1 MNPKEIIDSLLDQA
15 QDRESM
21 IPADEPDSIF
31 AHDMSALQEAAK
43 IIEANQESNNASVLL
58 PDRWEPCVSCISKT
72 CGTCFWGVTFK
83 NKMECESCT
92 EQDRWMPAHSYC
104 SNCGRPLTESAWA
117 SLKERIQKMGGD
129 AYDE

>member
-15 QDRESM
+15 KDRESM
-21 IPADEPDSIF
+21 IDHSDPECIF
-31 AHDMSALQEAAK
+31 AHDAEALHEAAT
-43 IIEANQESNNASVLL
+43 IIREAKEKNGAVVLL
-58 PDRWEPCVSCISKT
+58 PDRWEPCVSCVGKS
-72 CGTCFWGVTFK
+72 CGSCFWGVTFT
-83 NKMECESCT
+83 NKVKCAHCIG
-92 EQDRWMPAHSYC
+92 QDMWAPAHSYC

>member
-31 AHDMSALQEAAK
+31 AHDMAALQEAAK
-43 IIEANQESNNASVLL
+43 IIEATQEANNAIVLL
-58 PDRWEPCVSCISKT
+58 PDRWDPCVSCVGKS
-72 CGTCFWGVTFK
+72 CGSCFWGVTFT
-83 NKMECESCT
+83 NKVHCAHCIG
-92 EQDRWMPAHSYC
+92 QDRWAPAHSYC
-104 SNCGRPLTESAWA
+104 SNGGRPLTESAWD

-129 AYDE
+129 AYD